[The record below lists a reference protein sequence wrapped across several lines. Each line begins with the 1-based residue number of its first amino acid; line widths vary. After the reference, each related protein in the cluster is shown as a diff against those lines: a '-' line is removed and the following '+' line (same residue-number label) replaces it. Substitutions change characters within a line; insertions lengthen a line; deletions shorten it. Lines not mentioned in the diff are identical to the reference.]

1 MSEKFIYTL
10 QNGLTMMDK
19 EAVSKKL
26 KFDISVENLIVN
38 APEDYLSILAG
49 AKFDTILEDAKL
61 GKYDFVQVFA
71 SSQAEMEELIKSVAN
86 AGKYDCLFWACY
98 PKGSGKIK
106 YDLNRN
112 TIWDALGLIGLR
124 PVSQIAIDEKWSA
137 LRGRDP
143 ELVGK

>member
-1 MSEKFIYTL
+1 
-10 QNGLTMMDK
+10 MDK
-19 EAVSKKL
+19 EAIFKKL
-26 KFDISVENLIVN
+26 KFGIAGENLIVN
-38 APEDYLSILAG
+38 APEEYLSILAG
-49 AKFDTILEDAKL
+49 AEFDTVPEDAKL

-71 SSQAEMEELIKSVAN
+71 SSQNEMEALIKSVAN

-112 TIWDALGLIGLR
+112 TVWAALGLIGLR
-124 PVSQIAIDEKWSA
+124 PVTQVAIDEKWSA

-143 ELVGK
+143 QLVGK

>member
-1 MSEKFIYTL
+1 
-10 QNGLTMMDK
+10 MDK
-19 EAVSKKL
+19 EAVFKKL
-26 KFDISVENLIVN
+26 KFGIAENSLVVN
-38 APEDYLSILAG
+38 APEEFLEALKG
-49 AKFDTILEDAKL
+49 ADFDTSPVDSKL

-71 SSQAEMEELIKSVAN
+71 TSQNEMEELIKSVAQ

-112 TIWDALGLIGLR
+112 TVWDALGLIGLR
-124 PVSQIAIDEKWSA
+124 PVTQVAIDEKWSA

-143 ELVGK
+143 ELVGR

>member
-1 MSEKFIYTL
+1 ME
-10 QNGLTMMDK
+10 K
-19 EAVSKKL
+19 EAIFKKL
-26 KFDISVENLIVN
+26 KFGITDNSLIVN
-38 APEDYLSILAG
+38 APEEYLSILAD
-49 AKFDTILEDAKL
+49 AEFDTVLDDTKR
-61 GKYDFVQVFA
+61 GKYGFVQVFA
-71 SSQAEMEELIKSVAN
+71 SSQAEMEVLIKSVAK
-86 AGKYDCLFWACY
+86 AGKYDCLFWVCY

-112 TIWDALGLIGLR
+112 TVWPALGLAGLR

>member
-1 MSEKFIYTL
+1 M
-10 QNGLTMMDK
+10 NK
-19 EAVSKKL
+19 EAVFKKL
-26 KFDISVENLIVN
+26 KFGFSDQNLIVN
-38 APEDYLSILAG
+38 APDEYLAILKG
-49 AKFDTILEDAKL
+49 AEFDQSVDDAKM
-61 GKYDFVQVFA
+61 GRYGFVQVFA
-71 SSQAEMEELIKSVAN
+71 SSQSEMETLIKKVGK

-112 TIWDALGLIGLR
+112 TVWDALGLIGLR
-124 PVSQIAIDEKWSA
+124 PVTQVAIDEKWSA